1 MHSIGKWVILPLMFL
16 FGCGQQSEKPP
27 ADVIPKDD
35 LVTVMIDMYLADAQ
49 AQSMITTDI
58 EEAANVLPY
67 YKHVLE
73 KHDVT
78 LEQFNT
84 SIRYYGRDK
93 NDLYAIYEEV
103 LDSLNVRLSNLK

>member
-1 MHSIGKWVILPLMFL
+1 
-16 FGCGQQSEKPP
+16 
-27 ADVIPKDD
+27 
-35 LVTVMIDMYLADAQ
+35 MIDMYLADAQ

-58 EEAANVLPY
+58 EEATNVLPY

-93 NDLYAIYEEV
+93 NELYAIYEEV

>member
-1 MHSIGKWVILPLMFL
+1 MHSIVKWTIVPLVFL
-16 FGCGQQSEKPP
+16 ISCSEQKPESP
-27 ADVIPKDD
+27 SDLIPRKE
-35 LVTVMIDMYLADAQ
+35 LVTIMIDMYLADAQ

-58 EEAANVLPY
+58 EEATNVLPY

-93 NDLYAIYEEV
+93 NELYAIYEEV